1 MKLNSKLN
9 QFISSL
15 KEELG
20 LFLSISFGVFLFIL
34 FFEPFSLEA
43 FDFNNRLLFVAGIA
57 AIVFT
62 IMSIVRIAIPWF
74 IHKYDERKLEPVL
87 PPFINSFI
95 ILLLSIVSIVIYLH
109 YVGLVMITFYL
120 VFKIGIICIALPVSL
135 RLFDLIKELKM
146 QNAQLLADKETAQK
160 RAEEYRDEYLNKPFE
175 FVSDQ
180 GGESLSLLI
189 SDVAFIRS
197 ADNYVEIV
205 YEEDEQLKSR
215 LIRNTL
221 KNIEHQLQPYPNF
234 IRCHRTS
241 IVNSHYIVKLQKNGG
256 NYSLVIKGLDERIPV
271 SRQYLIKL
279 KEAI

>member
-95 ILLLSIVSIVIYLH
+95 ILLLSTVAIVIYIH
-109 YVGLVMITFYL
+109 YIGSVLISFYL

-135 RLFDLIKELKM
+135 RLFDLIKELKT
-146 QNAQLLADKETAQK
+146 QNVLLLADKETAHK
-160 RAEEYRDEYLNKPFE
+160 RAEEYREEYLNKPFE

-180 GGESLSLLI
+180 GGESLRVLI

-221 KNIEHQLQPYPNF
+221 KNIEQQLQSYPNF

-241 IVNSHYIVKLQKNGG
+241 IVNSHYVVKLQKDGG
-256 NYSLVIKGLDERIPV
+256 SYSLIINGFDERIPV
-271 SRQYLIKL
+271 SRQYLLKL
-279 KEAI
+279 KEAL